1 MSLSAQHDFA
11 FHKVHV
17 SYVHRCEICL
27 EFIMVCACARDI
39 FLTNNSVRNNKGL
52 CSYVKYISVVTV
64 PLLLVPC
71 FLLVILIM
79 H

>member
-1 MSLSAQHDFA
+1 MFRIYHG
-11 FHKVHV
+11 
-17 SYVHRCEICL
+17 
-27 EFIMVCACARDI
+27 VCVCKRY

-71 FLLVILIM
+71 FFISDFNNALVLLFVICPCL
-79 H
+79 